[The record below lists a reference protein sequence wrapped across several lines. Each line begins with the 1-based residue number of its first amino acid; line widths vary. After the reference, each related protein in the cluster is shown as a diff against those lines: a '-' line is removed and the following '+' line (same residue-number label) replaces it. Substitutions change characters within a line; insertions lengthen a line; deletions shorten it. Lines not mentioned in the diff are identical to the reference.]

1 MLLKQKA
8 VHLLGDNM
16 KNYTNLI
23 PTQATLVF
31 CKDTWSFV
39 AASDKKLKVFLE
51 HQYENEDVYGLMD
64 FDPHTEGIDFHQLI
78 CCSLKDFENWYDDTL
93 HFAHLD
99 DDEEY
104 EIFGDTFEGWSVRF
118 LWEAIFEL
126 IDKAREQA
134 GHRSQARAMYDM
146 TKTIGKGS
154 WIFTDIEDSTEHPQ
168 VIGDDDALM
177 EWLEEWN
184 MNMDECYTSAQE
196 FNDSED
202 YYRLHRQ
209 ELVV

>member
-1 MLLKQKA
+1 
-8 VHLLGDNM
+8 M

-23 PTQATLVF
+23 PQQATLVF

-51 HQYENEDVYGLMD
+51 HQYENEDVYGLLD
-64 FDPHTEGIDFHQLI
+64 FNPHTEGIDFHKLI
-78 CCSLKDFENWYDDTL
+78 CCSLKDFETWYDDTL

-118 LWEAIFEL
+118 LWEAVFEL
-126 IDKAREQA
+126 IDKAREHL
-134 GHRSQARAMYDM
+134 GHRSHKRAMYDM
-146 TKTIGKGS
+146 AKTIGRGK
-154 WIFTDIEDSTEHPQ
+154 WIFTDIEDEQ
-168 VIGDDDALM
+168 VVEIGDDEALTK
-177 EWLEEWN
+177 WLEDWN
-184 MNMDECYTSAQE
+184 VELDECYTSAQD
-196 FNDSED
+196 FNEGED

-209 ELVV
+209 ECVV